1 MHPEGRIP
9 MKMRF
14 GRLFVLVTALLLT
27 VMPLSVMAG
36 EEMPV
41 SAENAEAAVSGSED
55 SLMVMPV
62 TQSVSTEDSSEI
74 SAKEEEYVFEPGNP
88 IVVVAVLGLSIVAVT
103 AVALIRSKKQ
113 DAM

>member
-62 TQSVSTEDSSEI
+62 TQSVSTEDSSES
-74 SAKEEEYVFEPGNP
+74 SAEEEEYVFEPGNP
-88 IVVVAVLGLSIVAVT
+88 IVVVVVLGLSVGAVT

>member
-36 EEMPV
+36 EENAV

-62 TQSVSTEDSSEI
+62 TQAVSMEAESSD
-74 SAKEEEYVFEPGNP
+74 EEEGYVFEPGNP
-88 IVVVAVLGLSIVAVT
+88 LVVVAVLGLSIVAVT